1 MNKIVTSVGSSLG
14 QPDRLPIAVRAYATP
29 PLPTD
34 DEGPKKKRQG
44 ELAPASEWTLIFDTE
59 TTVDAAQRLR
69 IGAYQFRNRDEL
81 DEGGLFYDP
90 AIISEEELSL
100 LRRVAAER
108 GLRLRSVPE
117 FIDDV
122 LFARAYDLRAS
133 IVGFNLPFDI
143 SRLAIRHGSARGK
156 AMRGGFTFKLSAL
169 WAGDPGPPSECP
181 RLADPVHAP
190 SEAAGPSWT
199 AQAKNCAPRSARLI
213 H

>member
-1 MNKIVTSVGSSLG
+1 MNRIVTFIESLLM

-29 PLPTD
+29 PLPPD

-44 ELAPASEWTLIFDTE
+44 EPAPASEWTLIFDTE

-100 LRRVAAER
+100 LRRVSAER
-108 GLRLRSVPE
+108 GLTLRSVPE

-156 AMRGGFTFKLSAL
+156 
-169 WAGDPGPPSECP
+169 
-181 RLADPVHAP
+181 
-190 SEAAGPSWT
+190 GPSGLPAT
-199 AQAKNCAPRSARLI
+199 PTMRLTRPTMI
-213 H
+213 SSSV

>member
-1 MNKIVTSVGSSLG
+1 MNKIVTLIGSSIV
-14 QPDRLPIAVRAYATP
+14 QPDRLPIAVRAYATR
-29 PLPTD
+29 PLPPD
-34 DEGPKKKRQG
+34 DEGPKKKRPV
-44 ELAPASEWTLIFDTE
+44 EPAPASEWTLIFDTE

-143 SRLAIRHGSARGK
+143 SRLAFRHGSARGK
-156 AMRGGFTFKLSAL
+156 RCEADSRLSCRSSGGGRPSKSA
-169 WAGDPGPPSECP
+169 
-181 RLADPVHAP
+181 
-190 SEAAGPSWT
+190 
-199 AQAKNCAPRSARLI
+199 I
-213 H
+213 